1 MARRL
6 LTLADLRSFSVETR
20 FRRIGVSTTY
30 RGPPDDSCVV
40 RLNGRCPKATD
51 MNRLVTRRTAKSPRT
66 LAPRAAVVILCV
78 PLLFAPPDARAQA
91 PRPKVGVAFGGG
103 SARGIA
109 HIGIIQWFEENHI
122 PIDTAAGTSMG
133 GLIGGAWATGM
144 SAAELRAFVNGIDWD
159 TMFGSS
165 SFPFKNL
172 RRKEDARS
180 YPSRLEFGVKR
191 GIVPPTSLNDG
202 QQVDLLLARLTA
214 PYYGIR
220 SFDEL
225 PTPFRVVAVDLRAG
239 EKVVLDSGSFATA
252 LRSTMSLPAVFPPVE
267 RDGKVLV
274 DGGAL
279 NNIPADVVR
288 DQHPSV
294 VIAVSVGYAPTN
306 TVNYSLFG
314 LLGQSVDAMMKATT
328 EAALKHADLV
338 IAVDVEGFGSLDWRR
353 ADELIARGYQAAEKR
368 RDELLKYRVSDEEW
382 QVWLAQRQ
390 SRRKT
395 EIPQPAF
402 LKTEGFAKVDAAF
415 VERTLTPHL
424 DKPIDIPLLEYDL
437 ASMAGLD
444 RYQSVTW
451 QMVDEGG
458 RSGLLVRA
466 SPKVYAPPFLMLGL
480 NIENTTS
487 EDFRV
492 RLAARYLTFDKV
504 GSGSELRIDGAIG
517 ADPNIA
523 VALYNPI
530 GGSRLFARSFAGAHT
545 QTFGIV
551 NQGAIV
557 AEYRENRLGAGGGF
571 GVNLSRTSEVAGG
584 FGANYLNAD
593 VRTGDPGLPK
603 LAGSEVNGELH
614 WVVDTQDSPVLP
626 SRGTRAVARL
636 DHIFDA
642 PQIPDISRTNK
653 DLTQFELYAST
664 FHSLSLQNR
673 VFAVLAGGTSFDGH
687 PLPTDQFTLG
697 FPYLLD
703 AFGVGERR
711 GDHYAVLTLGAAHRV
726 TRLPDFLGGPVFASA
741 WFQNGSA
748 FNSHEK
754 ADINSQLGLG
764 IVADTLVG
772 PVLIGGSFGF
782 DGAFRLLFG
791 VGRIFR

>member
-1 MARRL
+1 MIRLEPRRP
-6 LTLADLRSFSVETR
+6 ASFRHT
-20 FRRIGVSTTY
+20 
-30 RGPPDDSCVV
+30 
-40 RLNGRCPKATD
+40 
-51 MNRLVTRRTAKSPRT
+51 VTRK
-66 LAPRAAVVILCV
+66 AAVAILSV
-78 PLLFAPPDARAQA
+78 SLMLIPAVAGAQTK
-91 PRPKVGVAFGGG
+91 RPTVGVAFGGG

-144 SAAELRAFVNGIDWD
+144 SAAELRTFVNEIDWD

-180 YPSRLEFGVKR
+180 YPSRLEFGLKR

-214 PYYGIR
+214 PYYAIQR
-220 SFDEL
+220 FDDL

-252 LRSTMSLPAVFPPVE
+252 LRATMSLPAVFPPVD
-267 RDGKVLV
+267 RDGRVLV

-288 DQHPSV
+288 EQGATV
-294 VIAVSVGYAPTN
+294 VIAIDVGNAPTN

-314 LLGQSVDAMMKATT
+314 LLGQSIDAMMRNATR
-328 EAALKHADLV
+328 AALKYADMT

-382 QVWLAQRQ
+382 QTWLAQRQ

-402 LKTEGFAKVDAAF
+402 LKTDGFAKVDAAF

-424 DKPIDIPLLEYDL
+424 NQPINIPRLEYDL

-451 QMVDEGG
+451 QLVDEGG
-458 RSGLLVRA
+458 RNGLLVRA
-466 SPKVYAPPFLMLGL
+466 SPKMYAPPFMMLGL

-504 GSGSELRIDGAIG
+504 GSGSELRIDAALG
-517 ADPNIA
+517 ADPNLSA
-523 VALYNPI
+523 ALYNPI
-530 GGSRLFARSFAGAHT
+530 GGTRLFVRSLAGAHR

-551 NQGAIV
+551 NQGSII
-557 AEYRENRLGAGGGF
+557 AEYREDRLGAGGQV
-571 GVNLSRTSEVAGG
+571 GVNLSRTSELAGG
-584 FGANYLNAD
+584 FGATYLNAD

-603 LAGSEVNGELH
+603 FAGNEVNGELH
-614 WVVDTQDSPVLP
+614 WVVDTQDNPVLP
-626 SRGTRAVARL
+626 SQGTRAVARL
-636 DHIFDA
+636 NHIFAA
-642 PQIPDISRTNK
+642 PVIPDVSRTNK
-653 DLTQFELYAST
+653 DLTQFEVYATT
-664 FHSLSLQNR
+664 FHSLSVRNR
-673 VFAVLAGGTSFDGH
+673 VFAVAAGGTSFDGH

-697 FPYLLD
+697 YPYLLD

-782 DGAFRLLFG
+782 DGGFRLLFG

>member
-1 MARRL
+1 MSFRRRYREMSRL
-6 LTLADLRSFSVETR
+6 CVGIPAGVPVRRPLSDEGAEMNRSFECRVIE
-20 FRRIGVSTTY
+20 
-30 RGPPDDSCVV
+30 
-40 RLNGRCPKATD
+40 
-51 MNRLVTRRTAKSPRT
+51 SPSLLIRS
-66 LAPRAAVVILCV
+66 AAAVALV
-78 PLLFAPPDARAQA
+78 LFALPAVDVSAQPAR
-91 PRPKVGVAFGGG
+91 PTVGIAFGGG

-109 HIGIIQWFEENHI
+109 HIGIVQWFEENHI

-133 GLIGGAWATGM
+133 GLIGGAFATGM
-144 SAAELRAFVNGIDWD
+144 SAAELRTFVNSIDWD
-159 TMFGSS
+159 TLFGAS

-214 PYYGIR
+214 PYYALR
-220 SFDEL
+220 SFDDL

-252 LRSTMSLPAVFPPVE
+252 LRSTMSLPAVFPPVD

-279 NNIPADVVR
+279 DNIPADVVR
-288 DQHPSV
+288 EQHPTV

-314 LLGQSVDAMMKATT
+314 LLGQSVDAMMKAST
-328 EAALKHADLV
+328 EAALKHADMT
-338 IAVDVEGFGSLDWRR
+338 IAVNVEGFGSLDWRR
-353 ADELIARGYQAAEKR
+353 TDELIVRGYQAAEGH
-368 RDELLKYRVSDEEW
+368 RDELLKYRVSDEQW
-382 QVWLAQRQ
+382 QAWLAQRQ
-390 SRRKT
+390 SRRKSDL
-395 EIPQPAF
+395 PQPTF
-402 LKTEGFAKVDAAF
+402 LKTEGFTRVDAAF
-415 VERTLTPHL
+415 VEHTLSPHL
-424 DKPIDIPLLEYDL
+424 NAAIDIPRLEYDL
-437 ASMAGLD
+437 SAMSGLD

-451 QMVDEGG
+451 QLVDEGG
-458 RSGLLVRA
+458 RTGLLVRA

-492 RLAARYLTFDKV
+492 RLAARYLTFDKL
-504 GSGSELRIDGAIG
+504 GSGSELRLDGAVG
-517 ADPNIA
+517 ADPNVA
-523 VALYNPI
+523 AALYNPI
-530 GGSRLFARSFAGAHT
+530 GGSRLFVRSLAGARM

-551 NQGAIV
+551 HDGSIV
-557 AEYRENRLGAGGGF
+557 AEYREQRLGAGAQF
-571 GVNLSRTSEVAGG
+571 GVNLARTSEVAGG
-584 FGANYLNAD
+584 FGATYLND
-593 VRTGDPGLPK
+593 HVRAGDPGLPE
-603 LAGSEVNGELH
+603 LAGNEVSGDLH
-614 WVVDTQDSPVLP
+614 WVLDTQDSPVLP
-626 SRGTRAVARL
+626 SRGTRAVAHL
-636 DHIFDA
+636 NHIFDA
-642 PQIPDISRTNK
+642 PEIPDFPRTNK
-653 DLTQFELYAST
+653 GLTQFELYAST
-664 FHSLSLQNR
+664 FHSLSARNR
-673 VFAVLAGGTSFDGH
+673 VFAVFAGGTSFDGH

-697 FPYLLD
+697 YPYLLD

-711 GDHYAVLTLGAAHRV
+711 GDHYAVLTLGAARRL
-726 TRLPDFLGGPVFASA
+726 TRLPDFIGGPVFANL
-741 WFQNGSA
+741 WFQNGAA
-748 FNSHEK
+748 FNSNQN

-772 PVLIGGSFGF
+772 PVLIGTSFGF